1 MRTSVRPVTGAAA
14 QASPLA
20 PAPVPAAANGRG
32 VRKTMDVELNRLR
45 SMFKEI
51 VENYAAKI
59 EGEIAQVCEEVREQE
74 GEDCEEALQAML
86 TCLRQIK
93 VKPEKGRLRDLKR
106 IHELVKEMR
115 SLVEAW

>member
-1 MRTSVRPVTGAAA
+1 MRTSVRVTGAAA
-14 QASPLA
+14 QASPPA
-20 PAPVPAAANGRG
+20 PARRTVSSNGHG
-32 VRKTMDVELNRLR
+32 VRKTTDVELNRLR

-59 EGEIAQVCEEVREQE
+59 EGEIAQICEEVREQE

-86 TCLRQIK
+86 ACLRQLK

-115 SLVEAW
+115 SLAEAW